1 MGMKQFQQITDA
13 LSTPKGEITFD
24 NWEKIIFSSVD
35 SKTYKSVNIR
45 RLKLDIDMNLN
56 PDSLLASLNRYFEKI
71 NCDIMISQ
79 NKVCKKGCCDCC
91 TNDFEI
97 SASEYFMLLRYMD
110 IKFGKDFIQTVSRK
124 ARISFNSP
132 NCIFVNNTD
141 GACTI
146 YEARPLICRKYGLYG
161 NLTDC
166 KKINS
171 ENLLCTE
178 CNTAENTLY
187 FRFSNK
193 PNARILS
200 KPNRIVYWFANTEN
214 GLPSADKMKALYK
227 ASYAQNIDTYI
238 ELLLC

>member
-24 NWEKIIFSSVD
+24 NWEKIIFSSVN

-79 NKVCKKGCCDCC
+79 NKVCKKGCYNCC

-110 IKFGKDFIQTVSRK
+110 IKFGKGFIQAVSRK

-132 NCIFVNNTD
+132 SCIFVNNTD
-141 GACTI
+141 GACTV
-146 YEARPLICRKYGLYG
+146 YEARPLICRKYVLYG
-161 NLTDC
+161 
-166 KKINS
+166 S
-171 ENLLCTE
+171 
-178 CNTAENTLY
+178 
-187 FRFSNK
+187 FSNK